1 MRLAPRFPRFVPLLA
16 LLAGELVVAL
26 AAGAGPAHAG
36 VNVWTP
42 IGPDGGTIAFL
53 AASPAQPGLLYAA
66 GTGAG
71 VFRSE
76 DGGTSWVRASRGLD
90 VDVQALTV
98 DPRTPATVY
107 AIAGYNLWKS
117 VDAGATWAKT
127 AQPAGANSI
136 LSLAIARQAPV
147 TLYAGTYTARSRA
160 VHRSVDGG
168 ATWKELPTSEGFVT
182 AIAVDPSQPS
192 TVYAVDDGSSR
203 VLRSTDS
210 GATWAA
216 FDVGVDF
223 HGLTAPT
230 PVQIAVDPAA
240 GPSAGSGPSV
250 VYLAF
255 QFGGADLTYRSADA
269 GESWQRSGPGGY
281 PLAVGRGAVYAGASR
296 STDGGMTWTP
306 AGALPAGALALAAAP
321 GSATTVYAGTA
332 RGVWK
337 SADAAATWQPA
348 SSGLAATG
356 IYALAIDPLHPRILY
371 AAVAGAVQGPGLLES
386 GSGGERW
393 RLVGP
398 PWLSD
403 YLGFL
408 VVDPVTPNVLYASS
422 YKGVAKSV
430 DGGNTWEVLEPGRD
444 GACPVRPLA
453 IDPADHDT
461 LYAAC
466 SSGGCQAF
474 KSTDAGRSWRCL
486 AIAAA
491 YGIGSLAIAPGTPST
506 LYATGEIYLSQ
517 GLQAGMIK
525 STDAGVTWS
534 IVAPGLFRRALDLL
548 TLAIDPTDAD
558 RVFLG
563 AERGLYRTTDGGET
577 WIEVD
582 RRLPV
587 EFGTVPISLA
597 IDPRRPAP
605 VYVAGAFGVY
615 RSTDGGTR
623 WSPLNDGLPDLAFA
637 FDFDMPLSGLL
648 VLDPRQP
655 GKLYAG
661 TLATGI
667 YTYTVQ

>member
-1 MRLAPRFPRFVPLLA
+1 MRLAPRFPRFAPV
-16 LLAGELVVAL
+16 LAGALVMAL
-26 AAGAGPAHAG
+26 AAGAGPARAG
-36 VNVWTP
+36 INTWTP
-42 IGPDGGTIAFL
+42 IGPDGGAIAFL

-66 GTGAG
+66 ATGAG

-76 DGGTSWVRASRGLD
+76 DGGASWMRASRGLD
-90 VDVQALTV
+90 VAVQALTV
-98 DPRTPATVY
+98 DPRSPATVY
-107 AIAGYNLWKS
+107 AIAGFDLWKS

-127 AQPAGANSI
+127 TQPDREHSI
-136 LSLAIARQAPV
+136 LSLAIAPQAPA
-147 TLYAGTYTARSRA
+147 TLYAGTDTVRGSA
-160 VHRSVDGG
+160 VHQSVDGG
-168 ATWKELPTSEGFVT
+168 ATWKKLATGDGFFT
-182 AIAVDPSQPS
+182 AIAVDPSHPA
-192 TVYAVDDGSSR
+192 TVYAVDDGSNR

-210 GATWAA
+210 GATWVA

-223 HGLTAPT
+223 HGTTAAT
-230 PVQIAVDPAA
+230 PVQIAVDP
-240 GPSAGSGPSV
+240 SAGPSV

-255 QFGGADLTYRSADA
+255 QFDGADLTYRSADA

-281 PLAVGRGAVYAGASR
+281 PLTVGRGVVYAGTAR
-296 STDGGMTWTP
+296 STDGGVTWTP
-306 AGALPAGALALAAAP
+306 AGAPPAGALALAAAP

-337 SADAAATWQPA
+337 SGDAAATWQPA

-371 AAVAGAVQGPGLLES
+371 AAAAGAVQGQGLLES

-398 PWLSD
+398 PWLAD
-403 YLGFL
+403 YLGLL

-422 YKGVAKSV
+422 SKGVAKSV

-444 GACPVRPLA
+444 GACPVSSLA
-453 IDPADHDT
+453 MDPADHDT

-474 KSTDAGRSWRCL
+474 KSTDAGRSWSCL
-486 AIAAA
+486 GIAAA

-506 LYATGEIYLSQ
+506 LYATGEVYLDQ

-525 STDAGVTWS
+525 STDAGVTWR

-548 TLAIDPTDAD
+548 TLAIDPTDAE
-558 RVFLG
+558 RVFLSG
-563 AERGLYRTTDGGET
+563 ERGLYRTIDGGKT

-587 EFGTVPISLA
+587 ELGTVAISLA
-597 IDPRRPAP
+597 IDPRRPAT
-605 VYVAGAFGVY
+605 VYAAGAFGVY
-615 RSTDGGTR
+615 RSTDGGLR
-623 WSPLNDGLPDLAFA
+623 WSPLNDGLPDFPFA
-637 FDFDMPLSGLL
+637 FDFDSPLNGLL